1 MCRRRKCWW
10 FTWKLIRKCTGITI
24 FKGGKECAAGE
35 IFDDLHENLLES
47 VNGNTL
53 SKGGIECA
61 AGENFDDLHE
71 ICCTI

>member
-1 MCRRRKCWW
+1 M
-10 FTWKLIRKCTGITI
+10 
-24 FKGGKECAAGE
+24 ECAAGE

-53 SKGGIECA
+53 AKGGIECA
-61 AGENFDDLHE
+61 TGENFDDLHE